1 VCRQC
6 RQCSRSTHCLT
17 CSDLLLS
24 LCALGPILKDELQQQ
39 QRWQWNPHPSR
50 PLPSSPAVTA
60 AGGEGR
66 RLVGSSTAHG
76 SSGSSGSS
84 GSGHPLKLTQLMR
97 MHSCVDLRSTTE
109 DSLTTPDA
117 RQTGAAAARRASYA
131 SYVVSPTVYS
141 SGWQGVGI
149 PHGFTNSWTGVGVVH
164 STASWIVGE

>member
-1 VCRQC
+1 V
-6 RQCSRSTHCLT
+6 H
-17 CSDLLLS
+17 SD
-24 LCALGPILKDELQQQ
+24 PILKDELQQQ

-50 PLPSSPAVTA
+50 PLSSPAVAA

-76 SSGSSGSS
+76 SSGSSGSGS

-109 DSLTTPDA
+109 GSLTTPAA
-117 RQTGAAAARRASYA
+117 RQTGDAGARRA

-141 SGWQGVGI
+141 SSWQGVGI

-164 STASWIVGE
+164 STASWIVGEWAPSAASADSVLDPYIA